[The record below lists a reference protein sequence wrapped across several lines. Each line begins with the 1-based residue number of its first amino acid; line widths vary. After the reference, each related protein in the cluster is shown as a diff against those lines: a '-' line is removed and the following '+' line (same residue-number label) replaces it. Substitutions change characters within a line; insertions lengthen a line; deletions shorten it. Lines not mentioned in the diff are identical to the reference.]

1 MRLSD
6 VINRFALIS
15 RLEPEAVSKWTVLCV
30 DAVQYLRQRLRSD
43 AELTEENMMRL
54 ANAAASLAYYKYT
67 LYEPSA
73 AVRSFTAASL
83 AVNMGE
89 DEKQRA
95 KALWKEEQQLLSDLL
110 KTDDDFCFKGV
121 RI

>member
-1 MRLSD
+1 MRLND

-15 RLEPEAVSKWTVLCV
+15 RLEPDVVSKWTVLCV
-30 DAVQYLRQRLRSD
+30 DAMQYMKQRLRSD
-43 AELTEENMMRL
+43 ADLCEENMMRL

-73 AVRSFTAASL
+73 AVKTFTAASL
-83 AVNMGE
+83 AVSLGE

-95 KALWKEEQQLLSDLL
+95 KALWQEEQRLVADLVRI
-110 KTDDDFCFKGV
+110 DDDFCFKGV
-121 RI
+121 RV